1 MFVLFVCLFVFC
13 NTNLRKYLEKVSELN
28 NIFFLYGV
36 LTEIEFSYLA
46 IILFSAC
53 YTDLTLTCYKTTK
66 LQRFRLYA
74 KLGFV
79 WSPRLFEIDMM
90 GESKISI
97 GFVVCPE
104 SPCAGR
110 SGFRRD

>member
-1 MFVLFVCLFVFC
+1 M
-13 NTNLRKYLEKVSELN
+13 
-28 NIFFLYGV
+28 
-36 LTEIEFSYLA
+36 A

-53 YTDLTLTCYKTTK
+53 YTDLTLTRYKTTK
-66 LQRFRLYA
+66 LQRFRIYA
-74 KLGFV
+74 QLDFV
-79 WSPRLFEIDMM
+79 WSPRLVEIEMM

-110 SGFRRD
+110 SRFRRD